1 MADHDAQPP
10 RRLRARLLVGCVAA
24 AIPILTVIV
33 ALVITGGSTGTP
45 KPLRLAALQPP
56 AAPNTAKS
64 QPTRDELL
72 PAGSGAL
79 VAFVQH
85 PTVMRAGP
93 GRGAT
98 IGHVKTT
105 TSFGSVQTF
114 WVVRLSGAWLGVI
127 STLAG
132 NNRVGWVPAS
142 AVSLSRDTWTVKVSL
157 SARHVDVWHNGRQLR
172 QFPIAVGAPD
182 SPTPTGR
189 FAVTDLLRTGDPE
202 GPYGC
207 CILALSAVAPH
218 AIANWTGGN
227 RIAIHST
234 PEADSVGQPV
244 SHGCMR
250 MTLPD
255 GRWMLEHIPL
265 GTPTI
270 ISSA

>member
-1 MADHDAQPP
+1 MADPDSRHV
-10 RRLRARLLVGCVAA
+10 RGSWARVLLAWIAA
-24 AIPILTVIV
+24 AIPIATVIV
-33 ALVITGGSTGTP
+33 ALAVTGSSTGAP

-56 AAPNTAKS
+56 AAPSAAKA
-64 QPTRDELL
+64 PTRDELL

-79 VAFVQH
+79 VALVQH
-85 PTVMRAGP
+85 PTVMRARP
-93 GRGAT
+93 GRGASL
-98 IGHVKTT
+98 GHVKLTT
-105 TSFGSVQTF
+105 GFGSAQTF
-114 WVVRLSGAWLGVI
+114 WVVRLSGRWLGVI

-132 NNRVGWVPAS
+132 NNRVGWIPAS
-142 AVSLSRDTWTVKVSL
+142 AVSLSRNSWTIRVSL
-157 SARHVDVWHNGRQLR
+157 SARHVDVLHNGRQIR

-189 FAVTDLLRTGDPE
+189 FAVTDRLRTGDSE

-218 AIANWTGGN
+218 AIADWTGGD

-234 PEADSVGQPV
+234 PETDSVGQPV